1 MSPCQDNF
9 CSLVAVSASIQIGRG
24 GDEIRMIIVQ
34 SLSIVRP
41 GLKDFLMKMTPE
53 AQVELRTFVL
63 KTVVQ
68 KVSEVWIR

>member
-1 MSPCQDNF
+1 MSPCQGNS
-9 CSLVAVSASIQIGRG
+9 CSLEAVSTSVRVGGG
-24 GDEIRMIIVQ
+24 GDGVRMINAQ

-53 AQVELRTFVL
+53 AQMELRTFVL

-68 KVSEVWIR
+68 KVSEIWSQ

>member
-1 MSPCQDNF
+1 MSPCQGNS
-9 CSLVAVSASIQIGRG
+9 CSLGAVSTSIQVGGG
-24 GDEIRMIIVQ
+24 GDGVRMINVQ

-63 KTVVQ
+63 RTVVQ
-68 KVSEVWIR
+68 KVSEIWPQ

>member
-1 MSPCQDNF
+1 MSPCQGNF
-9 CSLVAVSASIQIGRG
+9 CSLGAVSASIQIGRG